1 MQGVFS
7 NKGEK
12 EGHPV
17 WKAVILAL
25 LACPAWQWL
34 QIGTD
39 MVLIITSTGDELL
52 RGINIDDLEW
62 PWTPKIWKFSEFI
75 AISECDTHFKSEL
88 CRNGWGGVDQDT
100 LHIKFSALNV
110 DFSSLYKS
118 QSLTFNE
125 ACTRGCL
132 RGVPPKKWLFF
143 QYWLDSVKMVADR
156 HRHAAL
162 VTCFLVVLTS
172 MTLNPK
178 SVHLVIF
185 CDLRLQKSELQL
197 NGWI

>member
-1 MQGVFS
+1 MSFLGVS
-7 NKGEK
+7 
-12 EGHPV
+12 
-17 WKAVILAL
+17 
-25 LACPAWQWL
+25 
-34 QIGTD
+34 
-39 MVLIITSTGDELL
+39 TSMTL
-52 RGINIDDLEW
+52 NDLE
-62 PWTPKIWKFSEFI
+62 PPKYGNLVNLSQFLNVTH
-75 AISECDTHFKSEL
+75 ISRVNCAEMA
-88 CRNGWGGVDQDT
+88 GGVDQDT

-197 NGWI
+197 NG